1 MSCLVLF
8 GRIALMIITTNGHH
22 SIKLQSG
29 DTVLSVNPIS
39 KNSKLKSTR
48 FGADVVLVSIN
59 HPDFN
64 GFAEMSFAD
73 RFAFVINAPGEYE
86 VKGMTIKG
94 FMSKS
99 NYDDGEYLNTI
110 YSVNMDGIHVCCLGA
125 LSEDK
130 VSVEAMEAM
139 NDIDILFIPVSEGTL
154 NPSDAYKISVS
165 LEAKLIIPFG
175 DDAMIKSFIKEA
187 GVDKPETVDK
197 ITIKKKDLD
206 QKQGE
211 VILLKA

>member
-1 MSCLVLF
+1 MF
-8 GRIALMIITTNGHH
+8 DRIASMIITTNGHH

-29 DTVLSVNPIS
+29 DSILSVNPIS
-39 KNSKLKSTR
+39 KDSNFKSTR

-64 GFAEMSFAD
+64 GSSEMSFSD
-73 RFAFVINAPGEYE
+73 KHAFVINAPGEYE
-86 VKGMTIKG
+86 IKGMTVKG
-94 FMSKS
+94 FLSKS
-99 NYDDGEYLNTI
+99 NYDDGEYFNTI

-125 LSEDK
+125 LSEEK
-130 VSVEAMEAM
+130 VSTEAIEAM
-139 NDIDILFIPVSEGTL
+139 NDIDILFIPVSKDTL
-154 NPSDAYKISVS
+154 SPSDAYKISVS

-175 DDAMIKSFIKEA
+175 DETMIKSFIKEA